1 MGQRKNTGAFPRVW
15 LTPGH
20 SEYREERAK
29 RKKRR
34 EQGKKSL
41 IMQWRKEGNKMSLC
55 WMPPWNSHLTLMSQI
70 GVALIRQEKQTH
82 AYTHTHTPVQITQT
96 NWVYFF
102 YVVGRAPKCVIIRK
116 WGKKNTFLVCFWR
129 RTQRTWTKRQVQATL
144 QRNRR
149 CISCH
154 RRFPL
159 WVFFLLAHVYVIMTL
174 FLLTSHVK
182 RMCCTLLHH
191 VARWCSPQEKS
202 RYTQLLT
209 IEKGKKEKKKE
220 TLD

>member
-116 WGKKNTFLVCFWR
+116 WGKKKHFFGLFL
-129 RTQRTWTKRQVQATL
+129 TA
-144 QRNRR
+144 
-149 CISCH
+149 H
-154 RRFPL
+154 A
-159 WVFFLLAHVYVIMTL
+159 AHVNKK
-174 FLLTSHVK
+174 TSASYPAAQSS
-182 RMCCTLLHH
+182 LHFVSQTFPFVGFFFAGACIRNH
-191 VARWCSPQEKS
+191 DTFPF
-202 RYTQLLT
+202 
-209 IEKGKKEKKKE
+209 
-220 TLD
+220 D